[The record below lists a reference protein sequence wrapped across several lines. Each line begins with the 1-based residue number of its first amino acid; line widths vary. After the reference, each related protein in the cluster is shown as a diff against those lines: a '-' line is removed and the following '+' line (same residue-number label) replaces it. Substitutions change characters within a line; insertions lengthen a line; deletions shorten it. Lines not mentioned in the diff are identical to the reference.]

1 MEQRRCRS
9 LCVLHACFLR
19 LIRPTGNRTW
29 GNRATI
35 AIDTNAYVAFK
46 RADLPIVTV
55 IQHAPSILVSVTVLG
70 ELLGGFASGNREG
83 KLYSITKHFKN
94 NTNLIANYAGWTGV
108 RSCFCEKNF
117 DRSAVIGYRRQIPN
131 IRTSKRGKED
141 KSQGVK
147 RVRTKRKPLPKLRM
161 TGVFPTRMAERRNLG
176 LLPQLP
182 PRSTRNV
189 SSPTVHA
196 CPSQGAPT

>member
-108 RSCFCEKNF
+108 RSCFCEKILPAP
-117 DRSAVIGYRRQIPN
+117 RSEDMGNTPNSHHRQ
-131 IRTSKRGKED
+131 
-141 KSQGVK
+141 KSQVQTSWQREKG
-147 RVRTKRKPLPKLRM
+147 
-161 TGVFPTRMAERRNLG
+161 
-176 LLPQLP
+176 
-182 PRSTRNV
+182 
-189 SSPTVHA
+189 
-196 CPSQGAPT
+196 